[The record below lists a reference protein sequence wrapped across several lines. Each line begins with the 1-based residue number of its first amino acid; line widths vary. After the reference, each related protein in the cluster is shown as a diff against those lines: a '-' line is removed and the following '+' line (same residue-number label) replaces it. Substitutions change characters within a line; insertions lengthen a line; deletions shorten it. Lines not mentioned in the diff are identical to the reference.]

1 MKLPV
6 KKKVFC
12 HQKFYSMMTS
22 ATIMLALIVV
32 AEMVDVL
39 IAGHLFGGRS
49 ISSVHLISPLLLV
62 ATFAS
67 IMVAGGT
74 KHNYIY
80 LKGQFKMAE
89 AKEAA
94 GQGLILAV
102 ICSAVLFA
110 WSFAIKTDFLESVTY
125 STKMAKYAWP
135 YYTFVPYLL
144 VLYPFY
150 FLFQELVYNDGGGKW
165 CVYATVLQVAV
176 NICAS
181 YVLGRIMGMAGL
193 SLGTLLGFLTSIIVY
208 LTWFLNKHCTIRFK
222 WHFEWKDVWEVF
234 QCSYATASLALY
246 AGIRRMILNKFVTL
260 HFGGK
265 WLSSLTVVSSVMI
278 LSLLFEG
285 IAQAAEPMANIYYSE
300 KNPDGIKKLMK
311 HVVWVALIA
320 GLIVSFIMI
329 IFNDSLP
336 KLYGIRPKPIID
348 MSSMALCIIA
358 PAMPFI
364 SLMYLFAAYYSVTGH
379 IGITFKI
386 APVRDLMLGI
396 LCPVVFGSIWGMK
409 GLWIGILASHV
420 SAFALFSI
428 ILVQQYGKRFPLLL
442 PEKDIVS
449 KDFVLTPETLLK
461 VRDWIGKECNK
472 RNIASN
478 IRTRLEVM
486 IEDMGMLIINKN
498 KGHSVLAE
506 ISIRFK
512 HDIKVVMRDD
522 GVPYNVTDPDAAL
535 SFRSIFV
542 DGLIR
547 SSTMSHYLLTQNYN
561 RNIFHLKREA
571 RGESR

>member
-1 MKLPV
+1 M

-12 HQKFYSMMTS
+12 RKKFYSMMTS

-80 LKGQFKMAE
+80 LKGQFKMDE

-110 WSFAIKTDFLESVTY
+110 WSFAIKTNYLESVTY
-125 STKMAKYAWP
+125 STKMANYAWP
-135 YYTFVPYLL
+135 YYTFIPYLF

-193 SLGTLLGFLTSIIVY
+193 SLGTFLGFLTSIIVY
-208 LTWFLNKHCTIRFK
+208 LTWFLDKHCTIRFK
-222 WHFEWKDVWEVF
+222 WHFEGKEILEVF

-246 AGIRRMILNKFVTL
+246 AGIRRMVLNKFVTL

-265 WLSSLTVVSSVMI
+265 WLSSLTVVSNVMI
-278 LSLLFEG
+278 LALLFEG

-311 HVVWVALIA
+311 HAVRLSLIA
-320 GLIVSFIMI
+320 GVAVTLIML
-329 IFNDSLP
+329 IFNGSLP
-336 KLYGIRPKPIID
+336 KLYGIRPKPIIE

-386 APVRDLMLGI
+386 APVRDLVLST
-396 LCPVVFGSIWGMK
+396 LCPIVFGLLFGMK
-409 GLWIGILASHV
+409 GFWAGMLFAHV
-420 SAFALFSI
+420 AAFVLFSI
-428 ILVQQYGKRFPLLL
+428 ILLQQYGKRFPLLL
-442 PEKDIVS
+442 AEKDIVS
-449 KDFVLTPETLLK
+449 QDVVLTMDNLMK
-461 VRDWIGKECNK
+461 VRDWAGRECDK
-472 RNIASN
+472 RGIASSVK
-478 IRTRLEVM
+478 TKLEVL

-498 KGHSVLAE
+498 KGRSVLAE

-512 HDIKVVMRDD
+512 QDIKVAIRDD
-522 GVPYNVTDPDAAL
+522 GVAYNLSDPDAAL
-535 SFRSIFV
+535 SFRSMFV
-542 DGLIR
+542 YEFLQNVPR
-547 SSTMSHYLLTQNYN
+547 SSYLLTQNYN
-561 RNIFHLKREA
+561 RNIFTLKKETG
-571 RGESR
+571 GEKGL

>member
-1 MKLPV
+1 
-6 KKKVFC
+6 
-12 HQKFYSMMTS
+12 
-22 ATIMLALIVV
+22 MLTLIVIS
-32 AEMVDVL
+32 EMVDVL
-39 IAGHLFGGRS
+39 IAGYLFTGRA
-49 ISSVHLISPLLLV
+49 ISSVHLISPVLLV

-80 LKGQFKMAE
+80 LKGQFKME
-89 AKEAA
+89 KAKEAA

-102 ICSAVLFA
+102 ICSFLLLGWA
-110 WSFAIKTDFLESVTY
+110 FAIKSHFLGSVTY
-125 STKMAKYAWP
+125 STKAAKFAWP
-135 YYTFVPYLL
+135 YYTFVPFL
-144 VLYPFY
+144 VAVYPFY

-165 CVYATVLQVAV
+165 CVVATVLQVTV
-176 NICAS
+176 NICS
-181 YVLGRIMGMAGL
+181 SLILGRIMGMAGL
-193 SLGTLLGFLTSIIVY
+193 SLGSLLGFLTSVFVY
-208 LTWFLNKHCTIRFK
+208 LVWFLDKHCTVRFK
-222 WHFEWKDVWEVF
+222 WHFDKKDIWEVF
-234 QCSYATASLALY
+234 QCSYASASLALY
-246 AGIRRMILNKFVTL
+246 AGIRRMILNKFVTIQ
-260 HFGGK
+260 FGGK
-265 WLSSLTVVSSVMI
+265 WLAALTVVSNLMI
-278 LSLLFEG
+278 LSILFQG

-320 GLIVSFIMI
+320 GLVVTLILL
-329 IFNDSLP
+329 IFNGSLP
-336 KLYGIRPKPIID
+336 KLYGIRPKPIVD
-348 MSSMALCIIA
+348 TSSLALCIIA

-364 SLMYLFAAYYSVTGH
+364 SLMYLFAGYYSVTGH

-386 APVRDLMLGI
+386 APVRDLLLGI
-396 LCPVVFGSIWGMK
+396 LCPVVFGFIWGMK
-409 GLWIGILASHV
+409 GIWIGILASHV
-420 SAFALFSI
+420 SAFALFCI
-428 ILVQQYGKRFPLLL
+428 ILIQQYGKRFPLLL

-461 VRDWIGKECNK
+461 IRDWVGKECDK

-478 IRTRLEVM
+478 IRNRLEVM
-486 IEDMGMLIINKN
+486 IEDMGMLIIDKN
-498 KGHSVLAE
+498 KGRSVLAE

-512 HDIKVVMRDD
+512 QDIKVMIRDD

-561 RNIFHLKREA
+561 RNIFHLKRET
-571 RGESR
+571 GGKNL

>member
-110 WSFAIKTDFLESVTY
+110 WSFAIKTNYLESVTY
-125 STKMAKYAWP
+125 STKMANYAWP
-135 YYTFVPYLL
+135 YYTFVPYLF